1 MRRHLE
7 HPDRDAEGPLTPRE
21 TQVAKLIAEGYST
34 HQIAELLVIS
44 PKTVERHR
52 ANILDKLGM
61 RDRVEVTRY
70 AIRAGLIEP

>member
-1 MRRHLE
+1 MLSSK
-7 HPDRDAEGPLTPRE
+7 DCANLC
-21 TQVAKLIAEGYST
+21 
-34 HQIAELLVIS
+34 LLVDGDCLRLEVEDDGTGLTDDFAEDIS